1 MSEIDP
7 LIKREIQWLS
17 LGQLENVDLAPII
30 IARVRRQRLM
40 RTLASIVAVIA
51 ISATSIGIYEVLRPG
66 TIIEGAQQQTDL
78 GSNAATRSEIIGLI
92 SDYPIIWEPSVGD
105 LGAISGAGGLGDTLG
120 GLTAV
125 GLKISW
131 ERCGKYQ
138 CPIRWQL
145 SFKNRTNDL
154 LSLSPSLAIF
164 SDNSPLVSDTRP
176 TTVLP
181 GGYAELVYTFTELQD
196 SLAPQET
203 TSWQWNWYLS
213 NPR

>member
-30 IARVRRQRLM
+30 IARVRRQRLL
-40 RTLASIVAVIA
+40 RALGSIVAVIA
-51 ISATSIGIYEVLRPG
+51 IAATSIGIYEIIRPSS
-66 TIIEGAQQQTDL
+66 TIEGAQQPTGV
-78 GSNAATRSEIIGLI
+78 GSNAATRPEIIGLI
-92 SDYPIIWEPSVGD
+92 SDYPITWEPSVGD

-145 SFKNRTNDL
+145 SFENRTNDL

-164 SDNSPLVSDTRP
+164 TDNSPLVSDTRP

-181 GGYAELVYTFTELQD
+181 GGYAELVFTFTELQD
-196 SLAPQET
+196 SLIPQT
-203 TSWQWNWYLS
+203 PTDWQWNWYLS

>member
-1 MSEIDP
+1 MSDIDP
-7 LIKREIQWLS
+7 LIKREIQWMS
-17 LGQLENVDLAPII
+17 LGPLENVDLAPMI
-30 IARVRRQRLM
+30 IARVRRQRIIRSL
-40 RTLASIVAVIA
+40 TAAFGVVIIA
-51 ISATSIGIYEVLRPG
+51 FGSIGIYELVRPKSIVQSSD
-66 TIIEGAQQQTDL
+66 TSIDV
-78 GSNAATRSEIIGLI
+78 GSNSVTRPEIIGLI
-92 SDYPIIWEPSVGD
+92 SDYPIEWEPSVGD

-145 SFKNRTNDL
+145 SFENRTKDL
-154 LSLSPSLAIF
+154 ISLSPSLAIF

-181 GGYAELVYTFTELQD
+181 GGYAELVYTFEEFKD
-196 SLAPQET
+196 SLTPEST
-203 TSWQWNWYLS
+203 TDWQWNWYLS

>member
-1 MSEIDP
+1 MSDIDP
-7 LIKREIQWLS
+7 LIKREIQWMS
-17 LGQLENVDLAPII
+17 LGPLENVDLAPII
-30 IARVRRQRLM
+30 IARVRRQRIIRAVTAVLG
-40 RTLASIVAVIA
+40 VVVIA
-51 ISATSIGIYEVLRPG
+51 FASIGIYEILRPKSSVQTSG
-66 TIIEGAQQQTDL
+66 IPIEP
-78 GSNAATRSEIIGLI
+78 GSNSTTRAEIIGLI
-92 SDYPIIWEPSVGD
+92 SDYPIDWEPSVGD

-138 CPIRWQL
+138 CPIRWQI
-145 SFKNRTNDL
+145 SFENRTKDL
-154 LSLSPSLAIF
+154 ISLSPSLAIF

-181 GGYAELVYTFTELQD
+181 GGYAELVYTFEEFKD
-196 SLAPQET
+196 SLTPESET
-203 TSWQWNWYLS
+203 DWQWNWYLS

>member
-1 MSEIDP
+1 MSDIDP
-7 LIKREIQWLS
+7 LIKREIQWMS
-17 LGQLENVDLAPII
+17 LGPLENVDIAPMI
-30 IARVRRQRLM
+30 IARVRRQRIIRAL
-40 RTLASIVAVIA
+40 TAVLGVLVIA
-51 ISATSIGIYEVLRPG
+51 FGSIGIYELVRPNPVVQSSDSS
-66 TIIEGAQQQTDL
+66 IDI
-78 GSNAATRSEIIGLI
+78 GSNSVTRPEIIGLI
-92 SDYPIIWEPSVGD
+92 SDYQIDWEPSVGD

-138 CPIRWQL
+138 CPIRWQI
-145 SFKNRTNDL
+145 SFENRTKDL
-154 LSLSPSLAIF
+154 ISTSPSLAIF

-181 GGYAELVYTFTELQD
+181 GGYAELVYTFDEFKD
-196 SLAPQET
+196 SLKPESATE
-203 TSWQWNWYLS
+203 WQWNWYLS

>member
-1 MSEIDP
+1 MSDIDP
-7 LIKREIQWLS
+7 LIKREIQWMS
-17 LGQLENVDLAPII
+17 LGPLENVDLAPII
-30 IARVRRQRLM
+30 IARVRRQRIIRAL
-40 RTLASIVAVIA
+40 TAVLGVVVIA
-51 ISATSIGIYEVLRPG
+51 FASIGIYEIARPKSAVQSSG
-66 TIIEGAQQQTDL
+66 TSIDA
-78 GSNAATRSEIIGLI
+78 GSNAVTRPEIIGLV
-92 SDYPIIWEPSVGD
+92 SDYPIDWEPSVGD

-138 CPIRWQL
+138 CPITWQI
-145 SFKNRTNDL
+145 SFENRTKDL
-154 LSLSPSLAIF
+154 ISTSPSLAIF

-181 GGYAELVYTFTELQD
+181 GGYAELVYNFQEFQY
-196 SLAPQET
+196 SLTPE
-203 TSWQWNWYLS
+203 SKVDWQWNWYLS

>member
-7 LIKREIQWLS
+7 LIKREIQWMS
-17 LGQLENVDLAPII
+17 LGPLENVDLAPMI
-30 IARVRRQRLM
+30 IARVRRQRITRAITAVLGV
-40 RTLASIVAVIA
+40 IVIA
-51 ISATSIGIYEVLRPG
+51 FGSIGIYELVRPKPLTQSSG
-66 TIIEGAQQQTDL
+66 TVIDI
-78 GSNAATRSEIIGLI
+78 GSNAATRPEIIGLI
-92 SDYPIIWEPSVGD
+92 SDYPIDWEPSVGD

-138 CPIRWQL
+138 CPIEWQI
-145 SFKNRTNDL
+145 SFENRTKDL
-154 LSLSPSLAIF
+154 ISTSPSLAIF
-164 SDNSPLVSDTRP
+164 SDNSPLISDTRP

-181 GGYAELVYTFTELQD
+181 GGSAELVYKFEEFQY
-196 SLAPQET
+196 SLTPE
-203 TSWQWNWYLS
+203 SKVEWQWNWYLS

>member
-1 MSEIDP
+1 MSDIDP
-7 LIKREIQWLS
+7 LIKREIQWMS
-17 LGQLENVDLAPII
+17 LGPLENVDLAPMI
-30 IARVRRQRLM
+30 IARVRRQRIM
-40 RTLASIVAVIA
+40 RALTASFGVLIIA
-51 ISATSIGIYEVLRPG
+51 FGSIGIYELVRPK
-66 TIIEGAQQQTDL
+66 TVTQSAQIPVEE
-78 GSNAATRSEIIGLI
+78 GSNSVTRPEIIGLI
-92 SDYPIIWEPSVGD
+92 SDYPIDWEPSVGD

-138 CPIRWQL
+138 CPIRWQIA
-145 SFKNRTNDL
+145 FENRTKDL
-154 LSLSPSLAIF
+154 ISSSPSLAIF

-181 GGYAELVYTFTELQD
+181 GGYAELVYTFEEFKD
-196 SLAPQET
+196 SLAPQSAT
-203 TSWQWNWYLS
+203 DWQWNWYLS

>member
-7 LIKREIQWLS
+7 LIKREIQWMS
-17 LGQLENVDLAPII
+17 LGPLENVDLAPMI
-30 IARVRRQRLM
+30 IARVRRQRII
-40 RTLASIVAVIA
+40 RAVTSILGVAVIA
-51 ISATSIGIYEVLRPG
+51 FASIGVYELVRPNPVVQSSGTSIDI
-66 TIIEGAQQQTDL
+66 
-78 GSNAATRSEIIGLI
+78 GSNATTRPEIVGLV
-92 SDYPIIWEPSVGD
+92 SDYPIDWEPSVGD

-138 CPIRWQL
+138 CPIAWQI
-145 SFKNRTNDL
+145 SFENRTRDL
-154 LSLSPSLAIF
+154 ISTSPSLAIF
-164 SDNSPLVSDTRP
+164 SDNSPLISDTRP

-181 GGYAELVYTFTELQD
+181 GGYAELVYKFEEFQY
-196 SLAPQET
+196 SLTPE
-203 TSWQWNWYLS
+203 SKVEWQWNWYLS

>member
-7 LIKREIQWLS
+7 LIKREIQWMS
-17 LGQLENVDLAPII
+17 LGPLENVDLAPMI
-30 IARVRRQRLM
+30 IARVRRQRITRAVTAALG
-40 RTLASIVAVIA
+40 VVVIA
-51 ISATSIGIYEVLRPG
+51 FGSIGIYELVRPKPITQSSG
-66 TIIEGAQQQTDL
+66 TSIDI
-78 GSNAATRSEIIGLI
+78 GSNATTRPEIVGLV
-92 SDYPIIWEPSVGD
+92 SDYPIDWEPSVGD

-138 CPIRWQL
+138 CPITWQI
-145 SFKNRTNDL
+145 SFENRTRDL
-154 LSLSPSLAIF
+154 ISTSPSLAIF
-164 SDNSPLVSDTRP
+164 SDNSPLISDTRP

-181 GGYAELVYTFTELQD
+181 GGYAELVYKFEEFQY
-196 SLAPQET
+196 SLTPE
-203 TSWQWNWYLS
+203 SKVEWQWNWYLS

>member
-7 LIKREIQWLS
+7 LIKREIQWMS
-17 LGQLENVDLAPII
+17 LGSLENVDLAPMI
-30 IARVRRQRLM
+30 IARVRRQRIIRVVTALFG
-40 RTLASIVAVIA
+40 VAVIA
-51 ISATSIGIYEVLRPG
+51 FGSIGVYELVRPNPVVQSSGTSIDI
-66 TIIEGAQQQTDL
+66 
-78 GSNAATRSEIIGLI
+78 GSNAVTRPEIIGLV
-92 SDYPIIWEPSVGD
+92 SDYPIDWEPSVGD

-138 CPIRWQL
+138 CPITWQI
-145 SFKNRTNDL
+145 SFENRTKDL
-154 LSLSPSLAIF
+154 ISTSPSLAIF
-164 SDNSPLVSDTRP
+164 SDNSPLISDTRP

-181 GGYAELVYTFTELQD
+181 GGNAELVYKFEEFQY
-196 SLAPQET
+196 SLTPE
-203 TSWQWNWYLS
+203 SKVEWQWNWYLS

>member
-78 GSNAATRSEIIGLI
+78 GSNAATRPEIIGLI

-154 LSLSPSLAIF
+154 LSLSPSLGIF

>member
-78 GSNAATRSEIIGLI
+78 GSNAATRPEIIGLI